1 MRIIAGLFKGRKIYE
16 PKDKSTRP
24 LKDLTKESVFN
35 ILHHSNKFKINLKT
49 SVILDIF
56 SGVGSFGLECL
67 SRGAKKVIFIEN
79 HKYALDILNKNL
91 ANLKIINNYEILKK
105 NAYEITT
112 FKNISKKFDLIFLD
126 PPYKDKNIETLLNN
140 IFKENILKTNGIVI
154 LHRHKNA
161 NDIIPSNYTILEEKK
176 IRDIKN
182 NIFNSIKLII
192 FLFLF

>member
-1 MRIIAGLFKGRKIYE
+1 MRIIAGLFKGKKICE

-35 ILHHSNKFKINLKT
+35 ILHHSNKFKISLKT

-79 HKYALDILNKNL
+79 YKYALDILKKNL
-91 ANLKIINNYEILKK
+91 ANLKMINNYEIINKDAYDINTLKK
-105 NAYEITT
+105 INE
-112 FKNISKKFDLIFLD
+112 KFELIFLD
-126 PPYKDKNIETLLNN
+126 PPYKDTNIKTLL
-140 IFKENILKTNGIVI
+140 IDILRENILNTNGIVI

-161 NDIIPSNYTILEEKK
+161 NDVIPLNYTVVEEKK
-176 IRDIKN
+176 YGISKIL
-182 NIFNSIKLII
+182 FLIKLN
-192 FLFLF
+192 

>member
-1 MRIIAGLFKGRKIYE
+1 MRIISGSNKGKKLIM
-16 PKDKSTRP
+16 PNDKTTRP
-24 LKDLTKESVFN
+24 LKDMAKESVFN
-35 ILHHSNKFKINLKT
+35 ILHHSNKFKISLKT

-79 HKYALDILNKNL
+79 YKYALDILKKNL

-112 FKNISKKFDLIFLD
+112 FKKINEKFDLIFLD
-126 PPYKDKNIETLLNN
+126 PPYKDKNIESLLNN
-140 IFKENILKTNGIVI
+140 IFNENILNTNGIVI

-161 NDIIPSNYTILEEKK
+161 NDIIPPNYTVVEEKK
-176 IRDIKN
+176 YGISKI
-182 NIFNSIKLII
+182 
-192 FLFLF
+192 LFLIQLN

>member
-35 ILHHSNKFKINLKT
+35 ILHHSNKFKISLKT

-140 IFKENILKTNGIVI
+140 IFEENILKTNGIVI

-176 IRDIKN
+176 YGISK
-182 NIFNSIKLII
+182 II
-192 FLFLF
+192 FLIQLN